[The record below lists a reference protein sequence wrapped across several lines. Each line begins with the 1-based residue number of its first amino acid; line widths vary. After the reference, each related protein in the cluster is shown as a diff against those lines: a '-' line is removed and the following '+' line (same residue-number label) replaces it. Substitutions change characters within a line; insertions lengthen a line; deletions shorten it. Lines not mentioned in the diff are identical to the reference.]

1 MLRKPINAISIIN
14 NVQERKLDQQ
24 NSRWMI
30 YVWNVSVCNIRR
42 DGILTNMVANNML
55 DCQA

>member
-1 MLRKPINAISIIN
+1 MLRKPIKAISIIN

-30 YVWNVSVCNIRR
+30 YVWHISVCDLGTI
-42 DGILTNMVANNML
+42 GKMEYAQTW
-55 DCQA
+55 